1 MDGEI
6 DIRRYLRLF
15 WRRKWIILGSLA
27 CLMAVTFFLTQRM
40 PKIYQASSKVLIKQP
55 PSVVRGTRIIE
66 EITSIDTYLEIIKS
80 RDMMEF
86 VVAKLNENKEKLPLL
101 SVSDPASDVR
111 SRTIINT
118 IRAANIIIITVKYLS
133 PEGAMILSNTIST
146 CFSEQSANLA
156 KAKIKEKKSF
166 IEAQLPLSR
175 GRLEECERALEKFK
189 RKHHLLSETGGALI
203 QNQIAELE
211 NERNTIIIE
220 IRMKE
225 EALKNLEKELERQ
238 NEALFTSLT
247 SIQNVSIN
255 TLRDE
260 LLKLNQERML
270 YIQAGLTTDHP
281 TIIEITDR
289 IERTREEIE
298 KRLIDREGNELL
310 MLDPLDMV
318 KDISQRIIH
327 TRLGLL
333 DIRAKLSATDELLK
347 EYRERLEK
355 YPEKEYELAALQ
367 RSYQFNEGVYTMI
380 LQRYEEVKL
389 AEVSE
394 VGSVMV
400 IEKARLP
407 KGPVSPDMNR
417 NILFAFIFGLGLGVA
432 AAVFVEYLDTSI
444 KETSDIERWF
454 SMPVIGVVPT
464 YGGGITYDD
473 IKEQSIGEVYKRIRT
488 NLKFLRS
495 GDESPRTLMI
505 TSSTQGEGKTT
516 VVANLAVALAR
527 GKKRVLLI
535 ESDLRKP
542 ALHRLFEVDRKPGLV
557 EYLVDDAASDEI
569 IRGSNIENLS
579 ILPAGAT
586 PISPPELLDSNRM
599 RELVIKMASDFD
611 IVLFDSPPVLPCT
624 DALILGSML
633 DGVILVVQIKGP
645 RRELIAS
652 AQSALVGVGAKIL
665 GTILNR
671 GSKEDYYGL
680 YHYYYGY
687 R

>member
-15 WRRKWIILGSLA
+15 WRRKWIILGSLV

-86 VVAKLNENKEKLPLL
+86 VVTKLKENKKKLPLL

-133 PEGAMILSNTIST
+133 PEGAMILSNTISS

-156 KAKIKEKKSF
+156 KAKIKEKKNF

-225 EALKNLEKELERQ
+225 EALTNLEKELERQ

-298 KRLIDREGNELL
+298 KRLIDRKGNELL

-333 DIRAKLSATDELLK
+333 DIRAKLSATDELLE

-407 KGPVSPDMNR
+407 KGPVSPDMKR

-464 YGGGITYDD
+464 YGGGLTYDD

-527 GKKRVLLI
+527 GKKRVLLV